1 MSARDVVV
9 IDSGGANLA
18 SLLFALQRLG
28 EKAEVSID
36 ASRIRAASHVL
47 LPGVGA
53 AHDAM
58 TRLRASGLDEV
69 IPTLTQPLLG
79 ICLGMQLLFDASEE
93 APAGM
98 PETCGLGVIP
108 GKVARI
114 PAAAGLPV
122 PHMGWNQLQP
132 LRVDALFDGVGA
144 GEYVYFVHSY
154 AAPVVPDTLATSDY
168 GGRFSAAVKRGN
180 FRGVQFHPE
189 RSAAVG
195 ARLLAN
201 FIALR
206 ELNAC

>member
-1 MSARDVVV
+1 VSARDVVV

-28 EKAEVSID
+28 EKAEVTTD

-58 TRLRASGLDEV
+58 TRLRTAGLDQV
-69 IPTLTQPLLG
+69 IPQLTQPLLG

-93 APAGM
+93 APAGAR
-98 PETCGLGVIP
+98 ETRGLGVVP
-108 GKVARI
+108 GRVTRM
-114 PAAAGLPV
+114 PAAAGRPV

-132 LRVDALFDGVGA
+132 LTADALFDGIGT
-144 GEYVYFVHSY
+144 GDYVYFVHSY
-154 AAPVVPDTLATSDY
+154 AAPVVPHTLATSEY
-168 GGRFSAAVKRGN
+168 GGLFTAAVKRGN

-201 FIALR
+201 FIALPG
-206 ELNAC
+206 